1 MAKKILQVE
10 LPEED
15 VNFMESYARKQGKS
29 VAEFIEQYI
38 QQLQTRNAGSLHPE
52 VTRMTGILPKD
63 LNVKSEYYE
72 YIREKHQ

>member
-29 VAEFIEQYI
+29 VSEFIEQYI
-38 QQLQTRNAGSLHPE
+38 QQLQTLDAGSLHPE
-52 VTRMTGILPKD
+52 VTRMTGILPED
-63 LNVKSEYYE
+63 LDVVSEYHE
-72 YIREKHQ
+72 YIRDKHQ